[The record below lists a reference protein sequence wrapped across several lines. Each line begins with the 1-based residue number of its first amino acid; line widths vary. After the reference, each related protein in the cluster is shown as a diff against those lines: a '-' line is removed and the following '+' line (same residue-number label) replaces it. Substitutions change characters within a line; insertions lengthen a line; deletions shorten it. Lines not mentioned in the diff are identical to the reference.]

1 MVTLSMHEHILW
13 AEIKNKPKIKN
24 EKKKVNSLKKNTNGM
39 ATMICTYV
47 SEISE
52 RLSNLKVNVKSK
64 QKNGVWRCCFMVKME
79 KKQEG

>member
-1 MVTLSMHEHILW
+1 
-13 AEIKNKPKIKN
+13 
-24 EKKKVNSLKKNTNGM
+24 M